1 MKRFALVI
9 GFVAAL
15 FVAAGCKKG
24 PSDNDAIRAAIM
36 QHLAGVGTLNMTAMD
51 MDIRSVSVNGTQA
64 HAEVEFRPKT
74 GGAPGA
80 GMQVG
85 YNLEKRD
92 GTWVVLKAQTLGGA
106 MQHPDTSQ
114 NPHQN
119 QDVHP
124 NALPN
129 FSDVLHPS
137 GTPPSQGALPP
148 GHPPVNPP
156 QQSSPPTTQDKT
168 PSKNPR

>member
-15 FVAAGCKKG
+15 FAADGCKRG
-24 PSDNDAIRAAIM
+24 PSDSDAIRTAIL
-36 QHLAGVGTLNMTAMD
+36 QHLAGVGTLNMTAMN

-74 GGAPGA
+74 GAAPGA

-129 FSDVLHPS
+129 FGDVLHPS

-148 GHPPVNPP
+148 GHPPVSS
-156 QQSSPPTTQDKT
+156 QQQPPPTTQDKT
-168 PSKNPR
+168 PDKNLR

>member
-1 MKRFALVI
+1 MKRFALVM
-9 GFVAAL
+9 GFVAA
-15 FVAAGCKKG
+15 FFAVAACKKG
-24 PSDNDAIRAAIM
+24 PSDSDAIRAAIM
-36 QHLAGVGTLNMTAMD
+36 QHLAGVGTLNVTAMD
-51 MDIRSVSVNGTQA
+51 MDVRSVSVNGNQA

-92 GTWVVLKAQTLGGA
+92 GAWVVLKAQTLGGA

-114 NPHQN
+114 NPQQN
-119 QDVHP
+119 QNVHP

-129 FSDVLHPS
+129 FNDVLHPA
-137 GTPPSQGALPP
+137 TPSQGSLPP

-156 QQSSPPTTQDKT
+156 QQSSPSTSPDKT